1 MRLITH
7 NLLVCNRKTCQAPG
21 ITNFP
26 LKLVVQKWQD
36 FDDESTMPCTR
47 ALMSKLAEKLD
58 WEALKNTV
66 RSVSIFTQFIWRH
79 SKNDDY
85 WPRICFIF
93 IQLDWGFEV
102 PDKFEDSML
111 DNEEFM
117 TQFHNMLL
125 RRQVQEGSLVCPSC
139 DRVYEIKNAIPN
151 MLLNEDEVWN

>member
-58 WEALKNTV
+58 WEAFTNTV
-66 RSVSIFTQFIWRH
+66 RSVSICKQI
-79 SKNDDY
+79 
-85 WPRICFIF
+85 IF
-93 IQLDWGFEV
+93 
-102 PDKFEDSML
+102 
-111 DNEEFM
+111 
-117 TQFHNMLL
+117 
-125 RRQVQEGSLVCPSC
+125 
-139 DRVYEIKNAIPN
+139 
-151 MLLNEDEVWN
+151 

>member
-58 WEALKNTV
+58 WEAFINTV
-66 RSVSIFTQFIWRH
+66 RSVSICKNNNFSDWH
-79 SKNDDY
+79 SKRSEVIDHVFVLFFISLTGDLRFLTNLKTQCLTMKNL
-85 WPRICFIF
+85 WPNFTICCSE
-93 IQLDWGFEV
+93 G
-102 PDKFEDSML
+102 KF
-111 DNEEFM
+111 
-117 TQFHNMLL
+117 
-125 RRQVQEGSLVCPSC
+125 RR
-139 DRVYEIKNAIPN
+139 DH
-151 MLLNEDEVWN
+151 